1 MLVLTIFHTF
11 QGDNYIQCTVE
22 LFNWELLQYQYLKF
36 KMKLTAINKCHL
48 FSNIQMILFYPD
60 HNRIH
65 ATDVLHAV
73 WFLTTQ
79 PVPGLPTLLTENGIH
94 TGEDF

>member
-1 MLVLTIFHTF
+1 MSTCNFFLK
-11 QGDNYIQCTVE
+11 YI
-22 LFNWELLQYQYLKF
+22 YLKGR
-36 KMKLTAINKCHL
+36 KPKLTVFTDYITGFINHRGLTALHCCEFAFFFL
-48 FSNIQMILFYPD
+48 ISLD

-73 WFLTTQ
+73 WYLTTQ
-79 PVPGLPTLLTENGIH
+79 PVPGLPILLTENGIH